1 MRHSHESHVCEGWQ
15 VLLTSEKV
23 LLQSIDALYS
33 VFREAISD
41 DFSINNI
48 VVLKQLT
55 TTVWSIQ
62 QTIMFM

>member
-1 MRHSHESHVCEGWQ
+1 MREGWQ
-15 VLLTSEKV
+15 VQLAPEKV
-23 LLQSIDALYS
+23 LPQSIDTLYS

-41 DFSINNI
+41 EFSINNV